1 MRECKKC
8 GAPIPM
14 QSGRGRRREMCQT
27 CAPSRDRGKSRAKPA
42 AAPLVREGYDSVLS
56 SVTAELTDVGML
68 NSHQGQI
75 AVGLARRFDAGDDT
89 GAAMAQ
95 VARQLRETMA
105 SALASRE
112 PAEVD
117 PLDELRAK
125 RERRERHA

>member
-1 MRECKKC
+1 MRTCEKC
-8 GAPIPM
+8 GAPLPM
-14 QSGRGRRREMCQT
+14 QSGRGRRRKMCQT
-27 CAPSRDRGKSRAKPA
+27 CAPSRDRGKSKPA
-42 AAPLVREGYDSVLS
+42 VAPLVREGYDSVLS

-105 SALASRE
+105 SALASKE
-112 PAEVD
+112 PVEVN

-125 RERRERHA
+125 RERRVSGS